1 MKYGEAVFTLV
12 WKIMKM
18 DRTTI
23 KWWIDRAGELEQD
36 RNEWR
41 EKAESLAAK
50 IEADSKDS
58 TRLMATLTETL
69 RLTHD

>member
-1 MKYGEAVFTLV
+1 LKYGEAVFTLV

-23 KWWIDRAGELEQD
+23 KWWVDRAGELEQD

-41 EKAESLAAK
+41 DKAQSLAAQIAETK
-50 IEADSKDS
+50 ES
-58 TRLMATLTETL
+58 TRLVAALTETL
-69 RLTHD
+69 RLSHD

>member
-1 MKYGEAVFTLV
+1 
-12 WKIMKM
+12 MKM

-41 EKAESLAAK
+41 DKAQSLAAQIDETK
-50 IEADSKDS
+50 ESR
-58 TRLMATLTETL
+58 RLMATLTETL

>member
-1 MKYGEAVFTLV
+1 MKYGEVVFTLV

-23 KWWIDRAGELEQD
+23 KWWVDRAGELEQD

-41 EKAESLAAK
+41 DKAQSLAAQIAETK
-50 IEADSKDS
+50 ES
-58 TRLMATLTETL
+58 TRLVSALTETL
-69 RLTHD
+69 RLSHD

>member
-1 MKYGEAVFTLV
+1 
-12 WKIMKM
+12 MKM

-41 EKAESLAAK
+41 TKAQTLAAK
-50 IEADSKDS
+50 IEADSKES
-58 TRLMATLTETL
+58 MRIMTLTEIL

>member
-1 MKYGEAVFTLV
+1 
-12 WKIMKM
+12 MKM

-41 EKAESLAAK
+41 AKAETLAAQIDAEPK
-50 IEADSKDS
+50 ESTRLSKDS
-58 TRLMATLTETL
+58 IRIMATLTETL

>member
-1 MKYGEAVFTLV
+1 
-12 WKIMKM
+12 MKM

>member
-1 MKYGEAVFTLV
+1 
-12 WKIMKM
+12 M

-41 EKAESLAAK
+41 AKAETLAAQ
-50 IEADSKDS
+50 IAESKDS

>member
-1 MKYGEAVFTLV
+1 
-12 WKIMKM
+12 M

-41 EKAESLAAK
+41 AKAETLAAQ
-50 IEADSKDS
+50 IDVESKDS
-58 TRLMATLTETL
+58 RRLMATLTETL

>member
-1 MKYGEAVFTLV
+1 
-12 WKIMKM
+12 M

-23 KWWIDRAGELEQD
+23 KWWVDRAGELEQD

-41 EKAESLAAK
+41 DKAQSLAAQIAETK
-50 IEADSKDS
+50 ES
-58 TRLMATLTETL
+58 TRLVAALTETL

>member
-1 MKYGEAVFTLV
+1 
-12 WKIMKM
+12 M

>member
-1 MKYGEAVFTLV
+1 
-12 WKIMKM
+12 M

-23 KWWIDRAGELEQD
+23 KWWIDRASELEQD

-41 EKAESLAAK
+41 AKAENLAAQ